1 MQNFIIYV
9 RLTTVFEFHSQER
22 WWQCVDAGPG
32 SRRYSAMKDE
42 VTFLNEGHRLKRA
55 LLPSEGR
62 SYTAAALT
70 ASASRYSR

>member
-1 MQNFIIYV
+1 M
-9 RLTTVFEFHSQER
+9 
-22 WWQCVDAGPG
+22 DAGPG
-32 SRRYSAMKDE
+32 SRRYSAMKDK

-70 ASASRYSR
+70 ASASRYSQ